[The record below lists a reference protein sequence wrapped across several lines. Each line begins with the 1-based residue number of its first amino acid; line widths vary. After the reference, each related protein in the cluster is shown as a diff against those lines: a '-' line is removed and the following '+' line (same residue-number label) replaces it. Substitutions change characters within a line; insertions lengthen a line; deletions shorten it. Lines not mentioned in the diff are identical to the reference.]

1 MARTAPPMSQRL
13 FSNSRP
19 THCVHL
25 GVHLGEA
32 VLADDGVAV
41 PTSREVGSGKS
52 NGPQGRRLASGR
64 PCPCWPRQPDNVP
77 PACRRPIEDVE
88 GEGGLGAASPPLSWT
103 SCSMLPPAIMTVI
116 RSEPALQRP
125 CRLVDRASTRP
136 RILLRGRRRARQGS
150 PLVPLAARRRDNI
163 SAVGLALSCPLISC
177 RRVDPRRLPI
187 APARGGRLDRRTRR
201 CIPTAVRLVP
211 SRSLHRPLLLDRP
224 WRERRAGR
232 PV

>member
-1 MARTAPPMSQRL
+1 MTP
-13 FSNSRP
+13 
-19 THCVHL
+19 
-25 GVHLGEA
+25 
-32 VLADDGVAV
+32 
-41 PTSREVGSGKS
+41 K
-52 NGPQGRRLASGR
+52 GRRRASGR
-64 PCPCWPRQPDNVP
+64 PCPCWPRQPDKAP
-77 PACRRPIEDVE
+77 PRLPAADRGRR
-88 GEGGLGAASPPLSWT
+88 GEGGLGAAGAPLSWT
-103 SCSMLPPAIMTVI
+103 SCPMLPPAVMTVI

-150 PLVPLAARRRDNI
+150 PLVPLAARLRDNI
-163 SAVGLALSCPLISC
+163 SAVGLARLISCPLISC
-177 RRVDPRRLPI
+177 RRVDPARLPI